1 MMTVLL
7 AAAAVF
13 LVVGC
18 KKGNETATSS
28 IDQGC
33 VEKTVKA
40 LIERSSESRV
50 VTDEGEVNERPAG
63 IAGIED
69 RIARGVEQVAA
80 LWTEADGTPADFE
93 AFCMENFVADPDERA
108 RMAAQLEQNLE
119 SLWGCFNKMTLDLN
133 LPLHVEGPEPTHL
146 DEMFGAYSPSAHFN
160 DDMFQQKIAFI
171 VVLNFPFYTLEEKNT
186 LGENWSR
193 QEWAYARLGDIFISR
208 VPADV
213 QQALTAQLSAAD
225 NYIANYNIQ
234 MGHLLSD
241 KGEHLFPD
249 MSLITH
255 WGLRDE
261 LKTHYNGQSSESRQA
276 RLDGRVVTDEGEAN
290 DGEEGLAKQRMI
302 YQVMRRII
310 DQSIP
315 QCVINN
321 PEYDWNP
328 FANTVTRND
337 GEEVSTEPEPDTR
350 YQYFL
355 DNFHAMQQ
363 LDSYNPRYPT
373 AISRA
378 FDGEMEVSFDEIEKL
393 FDTFC
398 SSPQVGEVAA
408 LIEQRLG
415 RKLEPFDIWYD
426 GFKSRSTLNEDDLSA
441 QTRQLYPNREAFASK
456 GMPSILNQLGFS
468 QEKNDFICSHI
479 TVDPSRGAGHAW
491 GSDMRMQNARLRTR
505 IGEDG
510 MDYKGYNIAVHEFGH
525 NVEQTITLHDVDHYI
540 MRGVP
545 NTAFTE
551 ALAFVFQVR
560 DLDFLGY
567 NSGRSSDAMQTLD
580 IFWNCYEIMGV
591 ALVDMY
597 TWRWLYDHP
606 DATAAQLKEQVISIA
621 QEIWGK
627 YYARHLGEND
637 SPILAIY
644 SHMIDTPL
652 YLANYPYGHIIQ
664 FQLEDEFKGKSIAS
678 EIERIYPV
686 GRLTP
691 QHWMRHAVGS
701 EVSPQP
707 LLDAAEAA
715 LQAMAHGV

>member
-1 MMTVLL
+1 MTVVL
-7 AAAAVF
+7 AATIVLSAC
-13 LVVGC
+13 C
-18 KKGNETATSS
+18 KKNNETNMNN
-28 IDQGC
+28 IDQKC

-40 LIERSSESRV
+40 LSEKY
-50 VTDEGEVNERPAG
+50 TGAEGV
-63 IAGIED
+63 ED
-69 RIARGVEQVAA
+69 RIKRGVEQAAA
-80 LWTEADGTPADFE
+80 LWTSADGTPEEFE
-93 AFCMENFVADPDERA
+93 AFCVENFVADSDERA
-108 RMAAQLEQNLE
+108 RMAEQLEKNFE
-119 SLWGCFNKMTLDLN
+119 SLWGCFNKMNVDLN
-133 LPLHVEGPEPTHL
+133 LPIHVDGPEPTPL
-146 DEMFGAYSPSAHFN
+146 DELFGAYSPSAHFT
-160 DDMFQQKIAFI
+160 DDMFEQKIAFI

-186 LGENWSR
+186 LGKDWSR
-193 QEWAYARLGDIFISR
+193 QEWAYARLGDVFTAR
-208 VPADV
+208 VPAEC
-213 QQALTAQLSAAD
+213 QQALSAQLSEAD
-225 NYIANYNIQ
+225 NYISNYNIQ
-234 MGHLLSD
+234 MGHLLND
-241 KGEHLFPD
+241 QGEHIFPD

-261 LKTHYNGQSSESRQA
+261 LKTHYNE
-276 RLDGRVVTDEGEAN
+276 
-290 DGEEGLAKQRMI
+290 GEEGLAKQRMI

-315 QCVINN
+315 ECVIDN

-328 FANTVTRND
+328 FTNTVFQN
-337 GEEVSTEPEPDTR
+337 GQEVNAESEPDTR

-355 DNFHAMQQ
+355 GNFHAMQQ
-363 LDSYNPRYPT
+363 LDRFNPRYPT
-373 AISRA
+373 AVARA
-378 FDGEMEVSFDEIEKL
+378 FEEDMEVSFDEIEKL
-393 FDTFC
+393 FDDFC
-398 SSPQVGEVAA
+398 SSPQVGEVAQ
-408 LIEQRLG
+408 LIEQRMG

-441 QTRQLYPNREAFASK
+441 QTRQLYPNREAFATK
-456 GMPSILNQLGFS
+456 GMPSILSQLGFG

-491 GSDMRMQNARLRTR
+491 ESNMRSDNARLRTR
-505 IGEDG
+505 IGKDG

-540 MRGVP
+540 MKGVP

-567 NSGRSSDAMQTLD
+567 KNDDPTREAMQTLD
-580 IFWNCYEIMGV
+580 IFWGCYEIMGV

-597 TWRWLYDHP
+597 SWRWLYEHP
-606 DATAAQLKEQVISIA
+606 DATVAQLKEQVIRTA
-621 QEIWGK
+621 QEVWNK
-627 YYARHLGEND
+627 YYAQYLGEPD

-644 SHMIDTPL
+644 SHMIDSPL

-664 FQLEDEFKGKSIAS
+664 FQLEQQLKGKSVAA

-701 EVSPQP
+701 EVSTQP
-707 LLDAAEAA
+707 LLDAASEA
-715 LQAMAHGV
+715 LQTMKTNQE

>member
-1 MMTVLL
+1 MRKILNVLL
-7 AAAAVF
+7 AAA
-13 LVVGC
+13 VVWLAASC
-18 KKGNETATSS
+18 AKNNDTAMSN
-28 IDQGC
+28 IDKNC

-40 LIERSSESRV
+40 LSGKYASVE
-50 VTDEGEVNERPAG
+50 
-63 IAGIED
+63 GIED
-69 RIARGVEQVAA
+69 RLARGVEQAA
-80 LWTEADGTPADFE
+80 AFWTEADGTPDEFE
-93 AFCMENFVADPDERA
+93 AFCVENFVADPNQRA
-108 RMAAQLEQNLE
+108 CMAAQLERNFE
-119 SLWGCFNKMTLDLN
+119 SLWGCFNKMNLDLN
-133 LPLHVEGPEPTHL
+133 LPLQVEGPDPTHL
-146 DEMFGAYSPSAHFN
+146 DELFGAYSPSAHFN

-186 LGENWSR
+186 LGASWSR
-193 QEWAYARLGDIFISR
+193 QEWAFARLGDIFIAH
-208 VPADV
+208 VPANV
-213 QQALTAQLSAAD
+213 QQVLSAQLSASD

-241 KGEHLFPD
+241 KGERLFPD

-261 LKTHYNGQSSESRQA
+261 LKTHY
-276 RLDGRVVTDEGEAN
+276 N

-315 QCVINN
+315 LCVIDN

-328 FANTVTRND
+328 FANTVTKD
-337 GEEVSTEPEPDTR
+337 GKEVDAEPEPDTR

-363 LDSYNPRYPT
+363 LDRYNPRYPT
-373 AISRA
+373 AIARA
-378 FDGEMEVSFDEIEKL
+378 FDGDMEVSFAEIEKL
-393 FDTFC
+393 FDAFC
-398 SSPQVGEVAA
+398 SSPQVGEVAK

-426 GFKSRSTLNEDDLSA
+426 GFKSRSTLNEDDLST
-441 QTRQLYPNREAFASK
+441 QTRQLYPNREAFATK

-468 QEKNDFICSHI
+468 QEKSDFICSHV

-491 GSDMRMQNARLRTR
+491 QSEMRIDNAHLRTR

-567 NSGRSSDAMQTLD
+567 KNDDPTREAMQTLD
-580 IFWNCYEIMGV
+580 IFWGCYEIMGV

-597 TWRWLYDHP
+597 TWRWLYEHP
-606 DATAAQLKEQVISIA
+606 DATAAQLKEQVICIA
-621 QEIWGK
+621 QEVWNK
-627 YYARHLGEND
+627 YYASHLGEED
-637 SPILAIY
+637 APILAIY

-652 YLANYPYGHIIQ
+652 YLANYPYGHIIH
-664 FQLEDEFKGKSIAS
+664 FQLEQQLKGNSVAA
-678 EIERIYPV
+678 EIERIYPA

-691 QHWMRHAVGS
+691 QHWMRHAIGS

-707 LLDAAEAA
+707 LLDAATTA
-715 LQAMAHGV
+715 LQTMEKQ